1 MSTCAQVLICTV
13 GTSLINLLRA
23 KGQDV
28 SNPIAVA
35 KELRKLDP
43 ADKLLG
49 AEINSTHSI
58 LQKGYLDPKKLLLCV
73 SDTLEGEATGSILQ
87 CYYRDLFQEV
97 EVIKIIGLQAK
108 DPKRFRNHGLRYLVR
123 VISNIVKRARDQ
135 GQGVIINATG
145 GFKAQISFAGL
156 IGQLLN
162 VPVYYMFETFQ
173 EVIELPPLPVSFS
186 FDFWLRHFDALER
199 LSRDL
204 VPKNEVP
211 QDLDEVLLL
220 REEGLCCLSSLG
232 ELFHQGYKERFRRQ
246 RVQLLPPQ
254 CGLQLNQK
262 KVVFEDNNPHRHPG
276 LAEYLRRL
284 LQRGYIT
291 GARTYYFNPDLPER
305 LRFFISPRCRAN
317 EIEGW
322 YSDGNRTTKFILTTT
337 AQTELERQAVIVD
350 LVEETT
356 K

>member
-1 MSTCAQVLICTV
+1 MSTRAQVLICTV
-13 GTSLINLLRA
+13 GTSLLSNLRA
-23 KGQDV
+23 KSQDV
-28 SNPIAVA
+28 SNEIALVSQL
-35 KELRKLDP
+35 KKLDP
-43 ADKLLG
+43 TDKLLG
-49 AEINSTHSI
+49 AEINSIHSI
-58 LQKGYLDPKKLLLCV
+58 LQKRYLDPRKLFLCV
-73 SDTLEGEATGSILQ
+73 SDTTDGEITGSILQ
-87 CYYRDLFQEV
+87 RYSRDLFQEV
-97 EVIKIIGLQAK
+97 EVVKIIGLQAE
-108 DPKRFRNHGLRYLVR
+108 DPKRFRNYGLRYLVR
-123 VISNIVKRARDQ
+123 VISDIVKRARDQ
-135 GQGVIINATG
+135 GQDVIINATG

-204 VPKNEVP
+204 VPENEVP
-211 QDLDEVLLL
+211 QDLDEILLL

-246 RVQLLPPQ
+246 RVQLLPPH
-254 CGLQLNQK
+254 CGLHPDQK
-262 KVVFEDNNPHRHPG
+262 KIVFEDNNPHRHPG
-276 LAEYLRRL
+276 LAEYLRQL

-322 YSDGNRTTKFILTTT
+322 YSDGNRTTKFILITT
-337 AQTELERQAVIVD
+337 AQTELERQAVIVA
-350 LVEETT
+350 LMEEITN
-356 K
+356 